1 MVDGAGEGVS
11 MTGEVGY
18 LGGGGVDGGGVS
30 GEGERVGGI
39 NTTCGFVET
48 VIGVIFTV
56 LRRVGERGDGDGELA
71 SGSMPGLGSR
81 KEAGGMKAGLP
92 K

>member
-30 GEGERVGGI
+30 GDGERVGGM
-39 NTTCGFVET
+39 NTTCGFVGT
-48 VIGVIFTV
+48 
-56 LRRVGERGDGDGELA
+56 D
-71 SGSMPGLGSR
+71 R
-81 KEAGGMKAGLP
+81 KSVV
-92 K
+92 